1 MTQRALARRLVPLAA
16 AAAFALALA
25 AVVVS
30 RAGWFHRFEV
40 DGVKINPRAP
50 VRDDVTYDLV
60 VWEEAVVAPWAKETH
75 AEHLER
81 AVLEFSRQRPNVR
94 VTVQMLDEETARER
108 LEAAV
113 AAGAPPDVYGAV
125 KGVLWA
131 WPYQVP
137 ASPYMPVD
145 QGAEP
150 LPVDPR
156 ALAGLTAAGA
166 VWGWPRGLWWD
177 GWLGRRELAISDDW
191 TYGSLLQGG
200 TGPSSSDR
208 ITVSLDLTSVQLLE
222 QLMGAA
228 GTPSYVDGH
237 GQGAWDRSG
246 LAETAAF
253 LRSLQQSRGPGG
265 DMDAA
270 ARRRLENL
278 LAGDV
283 DLIGP
288 VNPYAVQSALRHAP
302 DRLIIV
308 PPPGRPGS
316 PPAWP
321 VAVSGYFVFRQH
333 DYKGD
338 DHTRLAAE
346 LAAFLAKKTETWLVE
361 SVGLLPVSAEGRD
374 VWRERAPWDAANR
387 DVLAAA
393 AEHAVV
399 APPWA
404 AQVPVDSIRSAPVP
418 PWRAF
423 IAGDTT
429 PERFAEDAIR
439 AIQRALSAG
448 R

>member
-1 MTQRALARRLVPLAA
+1 M
-16 AAAFALALA
+16 FALALA

-200 TGPSSSDR
+200 TGPSSPDR

-302 DRLIIV
+302 DRFDHRAAAR
-308 PPPGRPGS
+308 PPRFAAGLAGGGQRLLRLSPARLQRRRPHAPGRG
-316 PPAWP
+316 AGGL
-321 VAVSGYFVFRQH
+321 SGE
-333 DYKGD
+333 K
-338 DHTRLAAE
+338 
-346 LAAFLAKKTETWLVE
+346 
-361 SVGLLPVSAEGRD
+361 
-374 VWRERAPWDAANR
+374 NR
-387 DVLAAA
+387 DV
-393 AEHAVV
+393 VGR
-399 APPWA
+399 
-404 AQVPVDSIRSAPVP
+404 IRRSAPRQRRRTGRV
-418 PWRAF
+418 
-423 IAGDTT
+423 AGTGAVGCGQ
-429 PERFAEDAIR
+429 P
-439 AIQRALSAG
+439 
-448 R
+448 